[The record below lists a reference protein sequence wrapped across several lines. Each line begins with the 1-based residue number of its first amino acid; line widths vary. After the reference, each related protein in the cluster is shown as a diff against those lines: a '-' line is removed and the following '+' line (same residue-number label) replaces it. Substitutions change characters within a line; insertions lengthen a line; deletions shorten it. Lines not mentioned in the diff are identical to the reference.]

1 MISLTARPLSLLV
14 ILLVLGPFTQA
25 ACADPPQLTIGVLS
39 DLTGPYAASDGEGS
53 VVAAQM
59 AVADFGGQ
67 VSGRQIRVVSGD
79 HHNKPATAL
88 AVAEEWFDP
97 GRAGGPVSVIT
108 GLTNSG
114 VALAIQ
120 KLSAERGKIS
130 ITSGAGSTDLTGRAC
145 TETGFQWAYDTYSN
159 TAPLG
164 RAMVG
169 FGLNTWFFIT
179 VDYAFGWSMEQEA
192 TRGIKAAGGTVV
204 GSRRHPLGT
213 QDFSA
218 YLAAG
223 QDSNAKV
230 IALANAGTDTT
241 NAVRQAAEIGISP
254 RSQTLAP
261 LLVFIT
267 DVHTLGLDLAKG
279 MTFVTG
285 FYWDR
290 DDTSR
295 ALSKR
300 FFTARGAM
308 PTMAQAGVYSAVT
321 HYLRAVQ
328 SEGSDEAK
336 PVAARMRAMPVNDAF
351 ATNGVVR
358 ADGRMSHDMYL
369 VQVKPPEESQR
380 PWDYYKI
387 LKTIPGEEAFRPL
400 SESEC
405 PLVANRK

>member
-1 MISLTARPLSLLV
+1 MISIIARLLPVLFALLV
-14 ILLVLGPFTQA
+14 FGPFTRA
-25 ACADPPQLTIGVLS
+25 TCAEQLPLTIGVLS
-39 DLTGPYAASDGEGS
+39 DLTGPYSALDGEGS
-53 VVAAQM
+53 VTAARI

-67 VSGRQIRVVSGD
+67 VLGRRVSILAGD
-79 HHNKPATAL
+79 HHNKPAVAL
-88 AVAEEWFDP
+88 AVAEDWFNPARD
-97 GRAGGPVSVIT
+97 GSPVSMIT
-108 GLTNSG
+108 GLTNSA

-120 KLSAERGKIS
+120 KRATERGKIS
-130 ITSGAGSTDLTGRAC
+130 ITVGAGSTDLTGKAC
-145 TETGFQWAYDTYSN
+145 TEMGFQWAFDTYSN

-179 VDYAFGWSMEQEA
+179 ADYAFGWSMEQEA

-213 QDFSA
+213 QDFST

-230 IALANAGTDTT
+230 IALANAGTDTI

-267 DVHTLGLDLAKG
+267 DVHTIGLDLAKG

-295 ALSKR
+295 ALSER
-300 FFTARGAM
+300 FLTAHGAM
-308 PTMAQAGVYSAVT
+308 PTMVQAGVYSAVM

-328 SEGSDEAK
+328 AAGTDEAK
-336 PVAARMRAMPVNDAF
+336 AVAARMRAVPVNDSF
-351 ATNGVVR
+351 ATNGLVR

-369 VQVKPPEESQR
+369 VQVKGSEESQH

-387 LKTIPGEEAFRPL
+387 LKTIPGDEAFRPL

-405 PLVANRK
+405 PLVANQK